1 MRIFHNLNV
10 NWMGM
15 RKTFYIISLVLFLL
29 GMLNI
34 VFRGL
39 VFGIDF
45 KGGSEI
51 VLQFEKPV
59 DVAKIRNDLANIGL
73 GAVEVRTFG
82 AETGVLVRTELQ
94 EIPKEIYPKVVE
106 RIRENINKIMPGVPY
121 QIVDSTINSITVEFT
136 NPDTTNTMIAEL
148 FAQGFQT
155 GKVSE
160 ELDNKQ
166 MLVRVGIADW
176 IKEVLREKVK
186 DNPFQVVKEDR
197 VGPKI
202 GEELKRDAVLA
213 VLLSLVVI
221 LIYLGF
227 RFKFIF
233 AVGAVTALFHDVL
246 ITVGLYAVLYGVI
259 PGLNLEIDLP
269 VVAAFL
275 TLVGYS
281 INDTVIVFD
290 RIRENMKIHKT
301 MPLEE
306 LINKSINQTMSRTI
320 ITGFTTLLAVF
331 VLFILG
337 GDVLRAFSFT
347 LLFGIIIGTY
357 SSIFVAS
364 ALVLDYAQKAKKK
377 VQFS

>member
-15 RKTFYIISLVLFLL
+15 RKTFYILSIALFLI

-34 VFRGL
+34 AFRGL

-59 DVAKIRNDLANIGL
+59 DVRQIRNDLANIGL

-82 AETGVLVRTELQ
+82 AETGILVRTELQ

-106 RIRENINKIMPGVPY
+106 RIRENINKILPGVPY
-121 QIVDSTINSITVEFT
+121 KIVDSTMNSISLEFE
-136 NPDTTNTMIAEL
+136 NPDTTNIMIAEL

-166 MLVRVGIADW
+166 MIVRVGIADW
-176 IKEVLREKVK
+176 IKEVLREKIK
-186 DNPFQVVKEDR
+186 ENPFQVVKEDR

-202 GEELKRDAVLA
+202 GAELKRDAVVA
-213 VLLSLVVI
+213 VLLSLIVI

-227 RFKFIF
+227 RFKFVF
-233 AVGAVTALFHDVL
+233 AVGAVIALFHDVL
-246 ITVGLYAVLYGVI
+246 ITVGLYAVLYGLI

-290 RIRENMKIHKT
+290 RIRENIKIHKT

-306 LINKSINQTMSRTI
+306 LVNKSINQTMSRTI

-331 VLFILG
+331 VLFLLG

-364 ALVLDYAQKAKKK
+364 ALVVDYVQRTKKK
-377 VQFS
+377 VQF